1 MVSSRGKSRA
11 CVATFIERQ
20 TRWYTAIAMP
30 DRSAAS
36 MNRAIATLQKQLPP
50 GAIHLLTVDRGKEF
64 ATHASITQALGIPLY
79 FADSFAAWQRG
90 SNENANGLLR
100 EFFPKRPILRRYRMH
115 NSPPRYMR

>member
-64 ATHASITQALGIPLY
+64 ATHASITRALGIPLY

-100 EFFPKRPILRRYRMH
+100 EFFPKKTDFATI
-115 NSPPRYMR
+115 